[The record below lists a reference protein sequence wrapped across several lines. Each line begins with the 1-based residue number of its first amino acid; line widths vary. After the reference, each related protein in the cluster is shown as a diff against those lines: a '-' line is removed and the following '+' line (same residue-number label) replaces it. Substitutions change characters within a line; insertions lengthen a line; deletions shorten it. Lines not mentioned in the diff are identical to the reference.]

1 MTMLDFKIFDN
12 FLSENLQEYYE
23 AKSDSSEELNEIL
36 RILEK
41 HENKIKEHLVNLDE
55 KNSLRC
61 KSPRSINSEI
71 TQCGLTL
78 NEIQRYSRQLILPE
92 FRVSG
97 QLKTKNASVL
107 IVGAGGLGCPAALYL
122 AACGIGRIGIVD
134 GDTIDKSNLH
144 RQVAHK
150 ETKIGKCKVD
160 SLSQAITDLNSEVI
174 IVKYKSLLSSNN
186 AAIIFNE
193 GFDVIL
199 DATDNPA
206 TRYLINDACQLC
218 DKPLVSGSA
227 LRWEGQLTVY
237 NYPPGKGP
245 TYRCL
250 FPDPPNPETVTNCSD
265 GGVIGVVTGVIGCLQ
280 ALEAIKIILNDRECK
295 IDMKMNHNFDI
306 LSGTMLIFD
315 AISSR
320 FRHIKLRP
328 RREEASQVSKLIDYE
343 MFCQSRMND
352 KTINKS
358 ESSITFKRHRISVE
372 NYSEWIDMKKPHIL
386 IDVRTEPEVEICSL
400 DSSINIPLDTIQ
412 SVVGLNKISKLIE
425 EQNEIIDA
433 RQETHFRNETHVVLV
448 CRRGNDSQIARQI
461 LEEYFNSKTRDNK
474 LIISDIIGGL
484 EAWANRINGKFPKY

>member
-55 KNSLRC
+55 KKSLRC

-160 SLSQAITDLNSEVI
+160 SLSQAITDLNSEVN

-218 DKPLVSGSA
+218 GES
-227 LRWEGQLTVY
+227 
-237 NYPPGKGP
+237 
-245 TYRCL
+245 YR
-250 FPDPPNPETVTNCSD
+250 
-265 GGVIGVVTGVIGCLQ
+265 Q
-280 ALEAIKIILNDRECK
+280 
-295 IDMKMNHNFDI
+295 
-306 LSGTMLIFD
+306 
-315 AISSR
+315 
-320 FRHIKLRP
+320 
-328 RREEASQVSKLIDYE
+328 
-343 MFCQSRMND
+343 
-352 KTINKS
+352 KS
-358 ESSITFKRHRISVE
+358 LH
-372 NYSEWIDMKKPHIL
+372 
-386 IDVRTEPEVEICSL
+386 
-400 DSSINIPLDTIQ
+400 
-412 SVVGLNKISKLIE
+412 
-425 EQNEIIDA
+425 
-433 RQETHFRNETHVVLV
+433 
-448 CRRGNDSQIARQI
+448 
-461 LEEYFNSKTRDNK
+461 
-474 LIISDIIGGL
+474 
-484 EAWANRINGKFPKY
+484 